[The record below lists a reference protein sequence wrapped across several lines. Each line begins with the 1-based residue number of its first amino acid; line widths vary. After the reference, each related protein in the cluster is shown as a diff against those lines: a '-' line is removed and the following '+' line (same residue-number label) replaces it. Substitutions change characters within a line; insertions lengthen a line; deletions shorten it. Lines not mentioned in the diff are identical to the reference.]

1 MYVVN
6 RKNKKEDISFD
17 KILNRIRKLSAKIE
31 GKTNIIDCAM
41 ICQKIVSR
49 MYSGIST
56 SEIDDL
62 SSQICMGLIT
72 VDPAYEELASLI
84 VIDNLQKN
92 TSDCFFETVDALYNS
107 NDKLGNTVHLV
118 SDELFQLTRDNK
130 EMINNMIDYNRDF
143 SLGYF
148 GFKTLERS
156 YLIRIDGRIIE
167 RPQHMFMRVA
177 LGIHGDDFKN
187 VEQTYYHMSQRY
199 FTHAT
204 PTLFNAG
211 TQRPQMSSCFLAGM
225 DDSIESIFE
234 TTSELA
240 NISKW
245 SGGVGLSISNIRA
258 TGSLIRK
265 TNGKSSGIMPL
276 LKMLNSVATYIN
288 QGGKRNGSF
297 AIYISPYHPDIL
309 TFLNAKKNHGAEEN
323 RARDLFYA
331 LWVSDL
337 FMERVYNDEDWSLLC
352 PDVCQLLDS
361 VYGQE
366 FKELYEKYEQNPGS
380 VKKVVKAREIWA
392 AILSCQIETGVPYM
406 AYKDAAN
413 KKSNQKNIGTLRSS
427 NLCCEIFEYSDS
439 KETAV
444 CNLASICLPKILEER
459 LNEDY
464 LNTREGKI
472 MRYQINDYLSG
483 NLQIYT
489 KEDCSYCKL
498 LKKLF
503 DRLNIKYT
511 IIDKSVAD
519 ILKTKSKSGEKF
531 DTVPQVFK
539 IVDDNVE
546 YLGGYDDAW
555 KLFKPKINYKKLV
568 DIACILTINLNKI
581 IDKNFYP
588 TEKTKRSNFRHR
600 PIGIGVQGLA
610 DLFIKLRV
618 PFESEEAADINKK
631 LFEALYYGA
640 MKSSISLAK
649 TDGPYETFEG
659 SPLSQGKFQF
669 DLWDLKELSG
679 MWDWEKLR
687 EEVVEHGARNSLL
700 VALMPT
706 ASTSQIMG
714 NNECF
719 EPYNSNVYVR
729 RTLAGEFTVINTH
742 LVQDLIDLDLWTDDT
757 RDRLIYDRGSVQNI
771 KGIPRFLKNIYK
783 TVWEIPQ
790 KVCIN
795 LSIDRAPFI
804 CQSQSLNIWMESPD
818 YHKLTSAHFHGWR
831 NGLKTGSYYI
841 RSKPPSNPQRFGL
854 DISKEKKIEQE
865 ECLVCSA

>member
-6 RKNKKEDISFD
+6 RKNEKEDISFD
-17 KILNRIRKLSAKIE
+17 KILNRIRNLSVKIKGETKL
-31 GKTNIIDCAM
+31 DCAM
-41 ICQKIVSR
+41 LCQKIVAR
-49 MYSGIST
+49 MHTGITT
-56 SEIDDL
+56 SELDEL
-62 SSQICMGLIT
+62 SAQICMGMIT
-72 VDPAYEELASLI
+72 IDPMYEELASMI
-84 VIDNLQKN
+84 VIDNIQKN
-92 TSDCFFETVDALYNS
+92 TSDCFFDTVNTMYNS
-107 NDKLGNTVHLV
+107 KDKSGDIVHLA
-118 SDELFQLTRDNK
+118 SDELFQLVKNNK
-130 EMINNMIDYNRDF
+130 EIINNMIDYSRDF

-148 GFKTLERS
+148 GFKTLEKS
-156 YLIRIDGRIIE
+156 YLIRVDGKIIE
-167 RPQHMFMRVA
+167 RPQHLFMRVS
-177 LGIHGDDFKN
+177 LGIHGDDLKN
-187 VEQTYYHMSQRY
+187 VEQTYSYMSRLC

-211 TQRPQMSSCFLAGM
+211 TPRPQMSSCFLAGM

-245 SGGVGLSISNIRA
+245 SGGIGLAISNIRA
-258 TGSLIRK
+258 SGSLIRK

-297 AIYISPYHPDIL
+297 AIYISPYHPDIF

-337 FMERVYNDEDWSLLC
+337 FMERVYKDENWSLLC
-352 PDVCQLLDS
+352 PDICKGLDS
-361 VYGQE
+361 VYGEE
-366 FKELYEKYEQNPGS
+366 FRNLYEKYEQDSKCVNR
-380 VKKVVKAREIWA
+380 VVKAREVWS
-392 AILSCQIETGVPYM
+392 AILSSQIETGVPYM

-413 KKSNQKNIGTLRSS
+413 KKSNQKNIGTIKSS

-439 KETAV
+439 QETAV
-444 CNLASICLPKILEER
+444 CNLASICLPKILEEQ
-459 LNEDY
+459 LNDDY
-464 LNTREGKI
+464 FNTREGKI
-472 MRYQINDYLSG
+472 VESKINDYLSG
-483 NLQIYT
+483 TLQIYT

-498 LKKLF
+498 LKQLF
-503 DRLNIKYT
+503 NKLNIKYT
-511 IIDKSVAD
+511 LIDKSVVD
-519 ILKTKSKSGEKF
+519 ILKKRGDEGNF

-539 IVDDNVE
+539 IKGDNVE
-546 YLGGYDDAW
+546 FLGGYEEAW
-555 KLFKPKINYKKLV
+555 KLFKPKINYNKLV
-568 DIACILTINLNKI
+568 KISDILTVNLNKI

-588 TEKTKRSNFRHR
+588 TEKTKKSNFRHR

-618 PFESEEAADINKK
+618 SFESKEAEEINKK
-631 LFEALYYGA
+631 LFETIYYGA
-640 MKSSISLAK
+640 MKSSVALAK
-649 TDGPYETFEG
+649 INKPYETFEG
-659 SPLSQGKFQF
+659 SPLSEGKFQF
-669 DLWDLKELSG
+669 DLWDFKELSG
-679 MWDWEKLR
+679 MWDWELLR
-687 EEVVEHGARNSLL
+687 KEVILYGARNSLL

-719 EPYNSNVYVR
+719 EPYTSNIYVR

-742 LVQDLIDLDLWTDDT
+742 LVQDLMDIDLWTNDT
-757 RDRLIYDRGSVQNI
+757 RERLIYDRGSVQNI
-771 KGIPRFLKNIYK
+771 KGLPKFLKNVYK

-795 LSIDRAPFI
+795 LSVGRAPFI
-804 CQSQSLNIWMESPD
+804 CQSQSLNIWMESPT
-818 YHKLTSAHFHGWR
+818 YNTLSTSHFYGWK

-841 RSKPPSNPQRFGL
+841 RSKPSVNPQRFGL
-854 DISKEKKIEQE
+854 DITKEKQMDE
-865 ECLVCSA
+865 EDCLVCSA